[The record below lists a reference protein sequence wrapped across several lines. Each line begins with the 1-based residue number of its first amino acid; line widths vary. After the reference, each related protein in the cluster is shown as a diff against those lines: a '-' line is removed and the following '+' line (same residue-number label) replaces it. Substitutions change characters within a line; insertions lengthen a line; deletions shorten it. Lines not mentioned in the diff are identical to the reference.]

1 MSARRWI
8 RSLAAAALAAL
19 LPVAAHAQGA
29 ASDSLL
35 QRYFG
40 SMADSTDAYFGI
52 AAQQPDTTGLDSALT
67 WRLANPGKA
76 GRGRAGRVT
85 LRPAF
90 DFNRAVGAMY
100 GGGADLS
107 LGSGRGTV
115 GGTLQWANGP
125 NVWFGHGGW
134 TLRRLHGADDDGWTL
149 KLSAG
154 RRAEAFNRDYFNA
167 SFALVSALFYGG
179 DRHSYLRRD
188 GVRASYAYRTGAW
201 NATAA
206 YRNELES
213 PLATTATWT
222 LTGADADPAANG
234 AAAFGRASE
243 LSLAGSVKLPWAPF
257 TVEGTAWNAGGV
269 LGGDL
274 AYHRYRA
281 AAGGA
286 LALGRH
292 VAFVPQ
298 FEYARLTG
306 AALPQDVLYL
316 GGQYSLLSLDS
327 QSLQGTGRA
336 VGRADVVVHD
346 DVLELLRLRH
356 HPAFPIQL
364 GAFAA
369 TASRWGYDPATGVAK
384 LTDRHWPGS
393 EQWMSE
399 AGVSLMYRPGLPD
412 PETFFRV
419 DYVWPLGPGGREP
432 GIQVSWKR
440 TLHLLRNR

>member
-1 MSARRWI
+1 MNARRFVFAAACAALV
-8 RSLAAAALAAL
+8 LAASGPAR
-19 LPVAAHAQGA
+19 AQDAGA
-29 ASDSLL
+29 DSLL

-40 SMADSTDAYFGI
+40 GMADSTDTYFGI
-52 AAQQPDTTGLDSALT
+52 AAQRADTAGLDSAMV
-67 WRLANPGKA
+67 WRLANPGKGGRGPA
-76 GRGRAGRVT
+76 GRLS

-90 DFNRAVGAMY
+90 DFSRAVGAMY
-100 GGGADLS
+100 GGGADVS

-125 NVWFGHGGW
+125 NEWFGHGGY
-134 TLRRLHGADDDGWTL
+134 TLRRLRDDDSGWTL

-154 RRAEAFNRDYFNA
+154 RRAEALNRDYFNA
-167 SFALVSALFYGG
+167 AFAMVNSLFFGG

-188 GVRASYAYRTGAW
+188 GVRASFARRTSAW
-201 NATAA
+201 RATAA

-222 LTGADADPAANG
+222 LTGADPEVIDNVPAT
-234 AAAFGRASE
+234 FGRVSE
-243 LSLAGSVKLPWAPF
+243 VSLAGSMKLPWAPF
-257 TVEGTAWNAGGV
+257 TVEGTAWNAGGA

-281 AAGGA
+281 AVGGA

-292 VAFVPQ
+292 VAFAPQ
-298 FEYARLTG
+298 AEYARLTG
-306 AALPQDVLYL
+306 AALPQDALYL
-316 GGQYSLLSLDS
+316 GGPYSLLSVDS
-327 QSLQGTGRA
+327 QGLQGTGRA
-336 VGRADVVVHD
+336 VGRADLIVHD
-346 DVLELLRLRH
+346 DVLELLRLRRH
-356 HPAFPIQL
+356 AAFPIQV

-369 TASRWGYDPATGVAK
+369 SAARWGYDPATGVAR
-384 LTDRHWPGS
+384 LTARDWPGS
-393 EQWMSE
+393 EQWVSE

-419 DYVWPLGPGGREP
+419 DYVWPLGPGGRES
-432 GIQVSWKR
+432 GVQVSWKR

>member
-1 MSARRWI
+1 MSGRVGFAF
-8 RSLAAAALAAL
+8 ALALAVAVPA
-19 LPVAAHAQGA
+19 PVAHAQDA
-29 ASDSLL
+29 PADSAL
-35 QRYFG
+35 RAYFRAV
-40 SMADSTDAYFGI
+40 SDSTDAWFGLS
-52 AAQQPDTTGLDSALT
+52 AQPADTAGLDSALEYG
-67 WRLANPGKA
+67 LSLPPGA
-76 GRGRAGRVT
+76 ARGRAAR
-85 LRPAF
+85 LSFAPAF
-90 DFNRAVGAMY
+90 SFNRALGAVY
-100 GGGADLS
+100 GGSAS
-107 LGSGRGTV
+107 LAGPRGLARLT
-115 GGTLQWANGP
+115 GQLQWANGP
-125 NVWFGHGGW
+125 DDWYGGGE
-134 TLRRLHGADDDGWTL
+134 LAVGRVLPGRDEGATFR
-149 KLSAG
+149 LSAG
-154 RRAEAFNRDYFNA
+154 RRFEPLNRDYYNA
-167 SFALVSALFYGG
+167 AFATIAALFYGS

-222 LTGADADPAANG
+222 LFGGDADPAANG
-234 AAAFGRASE
+234 VAAFGRASE

-257 TVEGTAWNAGGV
+257 TVEGTVWNAGGA

-306 AALPQDVLYL
+306 AALPQDVLYV

-336 VGRADVVVHD
+336 VARADVVVHD

-369 TASRWGYDPATGVAK
+369 SASRWGYDPATGVAK